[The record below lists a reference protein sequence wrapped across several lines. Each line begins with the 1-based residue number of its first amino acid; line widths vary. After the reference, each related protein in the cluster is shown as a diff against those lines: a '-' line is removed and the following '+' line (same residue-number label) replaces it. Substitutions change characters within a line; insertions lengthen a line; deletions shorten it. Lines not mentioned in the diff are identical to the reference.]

1 MSEIQSINI
10 VEDAEGN
17 LRVSSLIIA
26 DRTEVQHKNV
36 LELVRK
42 NLSQLSAF
50 GGVAFETRPFE
61 TAGGTQMREY
71 ALLNEPQSTLL
82 MTFMRNSDVV
92 VRFKVELVKQFYAMR
107 QALTPRFALPQTH
120 AEALRELAAS
130 VEQNAL
136 LEAKIIA
143 DEPKV
148 EYVDAYVA
156 DSDLRL
162 LRNVAKSLGISEG
175 ELRSDLLAR
184 KWIYA
189 EHTTRWS
196 ESKQCKETVT
206 RYSPYSHKAQYFE
219 PVPNHHAPRFKGE
232 VMHTLKVTPAGAAAI
247 ARMYGQHL
255 RALEA
260 ATA

>member
-10 VEDAEGN
+10 VEDAEGE

-26 DRTEVQHKNV
+26 GRTDNQHASV
-36 LELVRK
+36 LRIVRD
-42 NLSQLSAF
+42 NLADFESF
-50 GGVAFETRPFE
+50 GRVGFEIAPFE
-61 TAGGTQMREY
+61 TAGGTQRREI
-71 ALLNEPQSTLL
+71 AHLNEPQATLL
-82 MTFMRNSDVV
+82 MTYMRNSEVV
-92 VRFKVELVKQFYAMR
+92 KNFKLALVAEFYRMR
-107 QALTPRFALPQTH
+107 QALTPQFALPQTH

-148 EYVDAYVA
+148 EYVDAFVA

-162 LRNVAKSLGISEG
+162 LRNVAKSLSISEG
-175 ELRSDLLAR
+175 ELRSELLVR
-184 KWIYA
+184 NWIYA

-206 RYSPYSHKAQYFE
+206 RYSAYSHKTQYFE

-255 RALEA
+255 RAVEA
-260 ATA
+260 VS

>member
-10 VEDAEGN
+10 VEDAEGE

-26 DRTEVQHKNV
+26 GRTDTQHKNV
-36 LELVRK
+36 LELVGNYR
-42 NLSQLSAF
+42 SQLASF
-50 GGVAFETRPFE
+50 GEVAFETRPGYNN
-61 TAGGTQMREY
+61 ASVRY
-71 ALLNEPQSTLL
+71 ALLNEQQATLL
-82 MTFMRNSDVV
+82 LSLMRNTTIVV
-92 VRFKVELVKQFYAMR
+92 AFKVALVAEFYRMR

-162 LRNVAKSLGISEG
+162 LRNVAKSLSISEG
-175 ELRSDLLAR
+175 QLRSDLLAR

-196 ESKQCKETVT
+196 ESKQAKETVS
-206 RYSPYSHKAQYFE
+206 RYSSYSHKAQYFE

-255 RALEA
+255 RAVEA
-260 ATA
+260 VTA